1 MNMSKKR
8 SNWQFDI
15 SNYRT
20 QAAIAISELTG
31 QALLDRLEEI
41 MEACNTSYEQGLDL
55 NLSFDS
61 K

>member
-1 MNMSKKR
+1 MNMSTLTA
-8 SNWQFDI
+8 DC
-15 SNYRT
+15 RT

-31 QALLDRLEEI
+31 QSLLDRLEEI
-41 MEACNTSYEQGLDL
+41 IQQACNVSYEHGLDL